1 MIKTCLCCSQPFTKR
16 LDSPGIFCSKSCN
29 AKYNNARRPKKI
41 KPELKCLNC
50 EISILP
56 PNKFC
61 GHSCSAQYNNK
72 LRAPILESK
81 CCPQCNKQFTAKTK
95 YCSRQCGWDSKKK
108 PISIEMK
115 RAKNRE
121 TYKRY
126 IARRKYQTPIGEDIK
141 ALQQFYLN
149 CPPGYEVDHII
160 PISKGGAHSLE
171 NLQYLTKE
179 ENRRKSNKLAETI
192 GFEPMIRV
200 LAPMLS

>member
-1 MIKTCLCCSQPFTKR
+1 MLKTCLQCSTTFTKR

-29 AKYNNARRPKKI
+29 AKYHNVRRPKKE
-41 KPELKCLNC
+41 KPKLECLHC
-50 EISILP
+50 KTSILP

-61 GHSCSAQYNNK
+61 GHSCSASFNNK
-72 LRAPILESK
+72 LRGPILQVKS
-81 CCPQCNKQFTAKTK
+81 CPQCNKEFTSKSK
-95 YCSRQCGWDSKKK
+95 FCSRQCGWDAKKVYK
-108 PISIEMK
+108 SIEVK
-115 RAKNRE
+115 RAEARE

-141 ALQQFYLN
+141 ALQKFYLN

-179 ENRRKSNKLAETI
+179 ENRRKSNKIL
-192 GFEPMIRV
+192 
-200 LAPMLS
+200 

>member
-1 MIKTCLCCSQPFTKR
+1 MLKTCLQCSTTFDKR

-29 AKYNNARRPKKI
+29 AKYHNARRPKKE
-41 KPELKCLNC
+41 KPLLECLHC
-50 EISILP
+50 KTSILP

-72 LRAPILESK
+72 LRAPVLQVKS
-81 CCPQCNKQFTAKTK
+81 CPQCSKEFTSKLK
-95 YCSRQCGWDSKKK
+95 FCSRQCGWDNKKSAGTEEEIIK
-108 PISIEMK
+108 LK
-115 RAKNRE
+115 RARNRE

-141 ALQQFYLN
+141 AIQTFYLN
-149 CPPGYEVDHII
+149 CPHGYEVDHII

-179 ENRRKSNKLAETI
+179 ENRRKSNKLVA
-192 GFEPMIRV
+192 G
-200 LAPMLS
+200 

>member
-1 MIKTCLCCSQPFTKR
+1 MLKICLHCSTTFGKR

-29 AKYNNARRPKKI
+29 AKYHNSRRPKKE
-41 KPELKCLNC
+41 KPIVECLHC
-50 EISILP
+50 KTSILL

-61 GHSCSAQYNNK
+61 GHSCSATYNNT
-72 LRAPILESK
+72 LRTPAPQEKS
-81 CCPQCNKQFTAKTK
+81 CPHCNKKFTGKTK
-95 YCSRQCGWDSKKK
+95 FCSRRCGWDAKKR
-108 PISIEMK
+108 PISIEVK

-149 CPPGYEVDHII
+149 CPKGYEVDHII
-160 PISKGGAHSLE
+160 PLSKGGAHSLE

-179 ENRRKSNKLAETI
+179 ENRRKSNKIL
-192 GFEPMIRV
+192 
-200 LAPMLS
+200 